1 MNSEVGVTSIETMIG
16 SLPGNLDYEMIH
28 YPYNIVD
35 LLFFEA
41 PSVRWRLSFGF
52 PAQRGYQGVLTPLF
66 EEFLSRH
73 VICRGF
79 VVTYYKEEKKW

>member
-1 MNSEVGVTSIETMIG
+1 MNSEVGVTFTETMIG

-41 PSVRWRLSFGF
+41 SGGASHSVF
-52 PAQRGYQGVLTPLF
+52 PHSAVIT
-66 EEFLSRH
+66 EF
-73 VICRGF
+73 
-79 VVTYYKEEKKW
+79 